1 VKAVLR
7 LIVTYFTGTVL
18 LRGITWLGVIGVV
31 GGSVAFLYLPPL
43 VGNQG
48 GPSRFALWQETV
60 LTLLPIGG
68 LLCVVFGASLL
79 PALFARLAASHYVYV
94 LPYGRVKLLVSAF
107 ATLALV
113 ALVAA
118 LTVTV
123 YYYRSP
129 LSLERVF
136 ERAFVVSLLTAS
148 LLYVVLWLKGRSGSA
163 MGLLVGSLATIA
175 TLVLPIRFIAW
186 PSRPLA
192 AYWVAC
198 ALLWSVFAAGFL
210 LAPRYKR
217 AFGRLERTLLGSS
230 AGATYDGGG
239 EVDFLIGTARPWAL
253 ALGQVVPILIAT
265 YFLNGWRPAM
275 APSAPSPWLFFLT
288 ILSILSG
295 AVASLAATRSRGL
308 WLRAHWTRA
317 ELFRRV
323 EDAFWR
329 HNSYALGVL
338 LVALVGIGTY
348 FYLPT
353 GMLAFG
359 MGLLMLGTAL
369 STYLGLMITTR
380 IGWIDAALAI
390 ATMLALMLVAVYV
403 SAPSTPAAKI
413 VVFDG
418 LLAAAALIFRDVARR
433 RWTNLDWMLCRADSG
448 VRAST

>member
-1 VKAVLR
+1 MKAVLR
-7 LIVTYFTGTVL
+7 LMVTYFTGTLL
-18 LRGITWLGVIGVV
+18 LRGITWLGAIGVIG
-31 GGSVAFLYLPPL
+31 GCAAFLYLPPL
-43 VGNQG
+43 VGSQG
-48 GPSRFALWQETV
+48 GPSRFALWQETL
-60 LTLLPIGG
+60 LT
-68 LLCVVFGASLL
+68 LL
-79 PALFARLAASHYVYV
+79 PALFARLASSHYAYV
-94 LPYGRVKLLVSAF
+94 LPYGRVKLLLSAF

-113 ALVAA
+113 ALISA

-123 YYYRSP
+123 YYYRTP
-129 LSLERVF
+129 MSLDLVF
-136 ERAFVVSLLTAS
+136 ERAFVVSLLTAN
-148 LLYVVLWLKGRSGSA
+148 LLYVVLWLTGRSGSA
-163 MGLLVGSLATIA
+163 MGLLIGSLATIA

-186 PSRPLA
+186 PSTPLA
-192 AYWVAC
+192 GYWAAC
-198 ALLWSVFAAGFL
+198 ALLWSVFAAGFF
-210 LAPRYKR
+210 LAVRYKR
-217 AFGRLERTLLGSS
+217 AFGRLQRTLLARSTS
-230 AGATYDGGG
+230 ATYDGGG
-239 EVDFLIGTARPWAL
+239 EIDFLIGTARPWAL

-265 YFLNGWRPAM
+265 YFLNGFQRTM

-317 ELFRRV
+317 ELFRRI

-338 LVALVGIGTY
+338 LVMLVGVGTY

-353 GMLAFG
+353 GMLVFG
-359 MGLLMLGTAL
+359 MGLVMLGSAL

-380 IGWIDAALAI
+380 IGWADAALAV
-390 ATMLALMLVAVYV
+390 ATMLALMLVAVYT

-413 VVFDG
+413 VVFEA
-418 LLAAAALIFRDVARR
+418 LLAAGALIFRHVARR

>member
-1 VKAVLR
+1 MAVLR
-7 LIVTYFTGTVL
+7 LMATYFSGTPL
-18 LRGITWLGVIGVV
+18 LRGITWLGVIGVI
-31 GGSVAFLYLPPL
+31 GGCATFLYLPPL
-43 VGNQG
+43 LGSQG
-48 GPSRFALWQETV
+48 GPSRFALWQETL

-79 PALFARLAASHYVYV
+79 PASFARLASSHYVYV

-118 LTVTV
+118 LTITV

-129 LSLERVF
+129 LSLGPVF
-136 ERAFVVSLLTAS
+136 ERAFVVSLLTVS
-148 LLYVVLWLKGRSGSA
+148 LLYVVLWLAGRSSSA
-163 MGLLVGSLATIA
+163 TGLLVGSLAAIA

-192 AYWVAC
+192 IYWVAC
-198 ALLWSVFAAGFL
+198 ALLWSAFAAGFL

-217 AFGRLERTLLGSS
+217 ALGRLKRAVFGRS
-230 AGATYDGGG
+230 AAATYDGGG
-239 EVDFLIGTARPWAL
+239 EIDFLIGTARPWAL
-253 ALGQVVPILIAT
+253 ALGQIVPILIAT
-265 YFLNGWRPAM
+265 YFLNGFQRTM

-288 ILSILSG
+288 ILSILAG
-295 AVASLAATRSRGL
+295 AIASLAATRSRSL
-308 WLRAHWTRA
+308 WLRAHWTRT

-338 LVALVGIGTY
+338 LVMLVGVGTY

-353 GMLAFG
+353 GVLVFG
-359 MGLLMLGTAL
+359 MGLVMLGTAL

-380 IGWIDAALAI
+380 IGWIDAALAV
-390 ATMLALMLVAVYV
+390 ATMLALMLAAVYV
-403 SAPSTPAAKI
+403 SAPSTPAATTL
-413 VVFDG
+413 VFEA
-418 LLAAAALIFRDVARR
+418 LLVAAALIFRHVAQR
-433 RWTNLDWMLCRADSG
+433 RWANLDWMLCRADSS

>member
-1 VKAVLR
+1 VKTVLR
-7 LIVTYFTGTVL
+7 LMVTYFTGTPL
-18 LRGITWLGVIGVV
+18 LRGITWLGVLGVT
-31 GGSVAFLYLPPL
+31 GGSAAFLYLPPL
-43 VGNQG
+43 LGSQG
-48 GPSRFALWQETV
+48 GPSRFALWQETL
-60 LTLLPIGG
+60 LTLVPIAG
-68 LLCVVFGASLL
+68 LLGVVIGASLL

-94 LPYGRVKLLVSAF
+94 LPYGRVKLLLSAF
-107 ATLALV
+107 ATLTLV

-118 LTVTV
+118 LTINV

-129 LSLERVF
+129 FSLELVF

-148 LLYVVLWLKGRSGSA
+148 LLYLVLWLKGRSRSA

-186 PSRPLA
+186 PSTPLA
-192 AYWVAC
+192 LYWAAC
-198 ALLWSVFAAGFL
+198 ALLWGVFAAGFL
-210 LAPRYKR
+210 LAPRYKGEL
-217 AFGRLERTLLGSS
+217 GRVKRTLLGRS

-239 EVDFLIGTARPWAL
+239 EIDFLIGTTQPWAL
-253 ALGQVVPILIAT
+253 AFGQVVPILIAT
-265 YFLNGWRPAM
+265 YYLNGFRREM
-275 APSAPSPWLFFLT
+275 APSGPSPWLFFLT

-295 AVASLAATRSRGL
+295 AIASVAAMRSRAL

-329 HNSYALGVL
+329 HNSYPLGVL
-338 LVALVGIGTY
+338 LVMLVGVGTY

-353 GMLAFG
+353 GILAFG
-359 MGLLMLGTAL
+359 MALLMLGMAL

-380 IGWIDAALAI
+380 IGWLDAALAI

-403 SAPSTPAAKI
+403 SAPSTPTAKI
-413 VVFDG
+413 VAFEA
-418 LLAAAALIFRDVARR
+418 LLAATALIFRDVARR
-433 RWTNLDWMLCRADSG
+433 RWTSLDWMLCRADSS

>member
-7 LIVTYFTGTVL
+7 LVVIYFTGTPL

-31 GGSVAFLYLPPL
+31 GGCAALLYLPPL
-43 VGNQG
+43 LGSQG
-48 GPSRFALWQETV
+48 GPSRFALWQETL
-60 LTLLPIGG
+60 LTLLPVAG

-79 PALFARLAASHYVYV
+79 PALFARLASSHYVYV

-118 LTVTV
+118 LTITV

-129 LSLERVF
+129 LSLEPVF

-148 LLYVVLWLKGRSGSA
+148 LLYVVLWVTGRSNSA
-163 MGLLVGSLATIA
+163 MGLLVGSLAAIA

-192 AYWVAC
+192 MYWVAY

-217 AFGRLERTLLGSS
+217 ALGGLKRTLLSRS

-239 EVDFLIGTARPWAL
+239 EIDFLIGTTRPWAL
-253 ALGQVVPILIAT
+253 ALGQVIPVLIAT
-265 YFLNGWRPAM
+265 YFLNGFRREM

-338 LVALVGIGTY
+338 LVMLVVVGTY
-348 FYLPT
+348 FSLPT

-380 IGWIDAALAI
+380 IGWIDAALAV
-390 ATMLALMLVAVYV
+390 ATMLALMLIAVYV
-403 SAPSTPAAKI
+403 SAPSTPVAEIVAAEA
-413 VVFDG
+413 
-418 LLAAAALIFRDVARR
+418 LLTAAALIFRHVARR
-433 RWTNLDWMLCRADSG
+433 RWASLDWMLCRADSS

>member
-1 VKAVLR
+1 MAVLR
-7 LIVTYFTGTVL
+7 LMATYFTGTPL
-18 LRGITWLGVIGVV
+18 LRGITWLGVIGVI
-31 GGSVAFLYLPPL
+31 GGCATFLYLPPL
-43 VGNQG
+43 LGSQG
-48 GPSRFALWQETV
+48 GPSRFALWQETL

-79 PALFARLAASHYVYV
+79 PASFARLASSHYVYV

-118 LTVTV
+118 LTITV

-129 LSLERVF
+129 LSLGPVF
-136 ERAFVVSLLTAS
+136 ERAFVVSLLTVS
-148 LLYVVLWLKGRSGSA
+148 LLYVVLWLAGRSSSA
-163 MGLLVGSLATIA
+163 TGLLVGSLAAIA

-186 PSRPLA
+186 PSRPLVI
-192 AYWVAC
+192 YWVAC
-198 ALLWSVFAAGFL
+198 ALLWSAFAAGFL

-217 AFGRLERTLLGSS
+217 ALGRLKRAVFGRS
-230 AGATYDGGG
+230 AAATYDGGG
-239 EVDFLIGTARPWAL
+239 EIDFLIGTARPWAL
-253 ALGQVVPILIAT
+253 ALGQIVPILIAT
-265 YFLNGWRPAM
+265 YFLNGFQRTM

-288 ILSILSG
+288 ILSILAG
-295 AVASLAATRSRGL
+295 AIASLAATRSRSL
-308 WLRAHWTRA
+308 WLRAHWTRT

-338 LVALVGIGTY
+338 LVMLVGVGTY

-353 GMLAFG
+353 GVLVFG
-359 MGLLMLGTAL
+359 MGLVMLGTAL

-380 IGWIDAALAI
+380 IGWIDAALAV
-390 ATMLALMLVAVYV
+390 ATMLALMLAAVYV
-403 SAPSTPAAKI
+403 SAPSTRAATTL
-413 VVFDG
+413 VFEA
-418 LLAAAALIFRDVARR
+418 LLVAAALIFRHVAQR
-433 RWTNLDWMLCRADSG
+433 RWANLDWMLCRADSS

>member
-1 VKAVLR
+1 MAVLR
-7 LIVTYFTGTVL
+7 LMATYFTGTPL
-18 LRGITWLGVIGVV
+18 LRGITCLGVIGVI
-31 GGSVAFLYLPPL
+31 GGCATFLYLPPL
-43 VGNQG
+43 LGSQG
-48 GPSRFALWQETV
+48 GPSRFELWQETL

-79 PALFARLAASHYVYV
+79 PASFARLASSHYVYV
-94 LPYGRVKLLVSAF
+94 LPYGRMKLLVSAF

-113 ALVAA
+113 ALIAA
-118 LTVTV
+118 LTITV

-129 LSLERVF
+129 LSLGPVF
-136 ERAFVVSLLTAS
+136 ERAFVVSLLTVS
-148 LLYVVLWLKGRSGSA
+148 LLYVVLWLAGRSSSA
-163 MGLLVGSLATIA
+163 TGLLVGSLAAIA

-186 PSRPLA
+186 PSRPLVI
-192 AYWVAC
+192 YWVAC
-198 ALLWSVFAAGFL
+198 ALLWSAFAAGFL

-217 AFGRLERTLLGSS
+217 ALGRLKLALFGRS
-230 AGATYDGGG
+230 AAATYYGGG
-239 EVDFLIGTARPWAL
+239 EIDFLIGTARPWAL

-265 YFLNGWRPAM
+265 YFLNGFRREM
-275 APSAPSPWLFFLT
+275 APSGPSPWLFFLT

-295 AVASLAATRSRGL
+295 AIASVAATRSRAL

-317 ELFRRV
+317 ELFRRI

-338 LVALVGIGTY
+338 LVMLVGVGTY

-353 GMLAFG
+353 GVLVFG
-359 MGLLMLGTAL
+359 MGLVMLGTAL

-380 IGWIDAALAI
+380 IGWIDAALAV

-403 SAPSTPAAKI
+403 SAPSTPTAKI
-413 VVFDG
+413 VAYEA
-418 LLAAAALIFRDVARR
+418 LLVAAALIFRHVAQR
-433 RWTNLDWMLCRADSG
+433 RWANLDWMLCRADSS